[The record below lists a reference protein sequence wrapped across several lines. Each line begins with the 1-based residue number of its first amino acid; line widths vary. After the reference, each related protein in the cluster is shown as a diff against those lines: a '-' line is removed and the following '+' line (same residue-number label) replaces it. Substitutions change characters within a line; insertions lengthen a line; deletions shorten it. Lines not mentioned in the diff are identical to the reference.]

1 MIRHDFRCVKCGCT
15 FEISFAS
22 GDDFRREW
30 PCPTCA
36 GSAIQVWLPAPGL
49 AGVSEPGTRGVSRS
63 FEPGHDVQSGR
74 YFNDRAERDRYV
86 KGRGLEL
93 MGPKEWDRTMKAMP
107 DPTDREP
114 NRATLEE
121 AAQKSW
127 ERLQAGE
134 RPEQMEAFK
143 PDSADVPAE

>member
-1 MIRHDFRCVKCGCT
+1 VIRHDFHDPKCGQT
-15 FEISFAS
+15 FEVTFACS
-22 GDDFRREW
+22 SDFRREV
-30 PCPTCA
+30 PCYCGGTA
-36 GSAIQVWLPAPGL
+36 HQVWLRAPGL

-74 YFNDRAERDRYV
+74 WFNDRAERDRYV

-93 MGPKEWDRTMKAMP
+93 MGPKEWDRTMKSLP

-114 NRATLEE
+114 NRATLEK

-134 RPEQMEAFK
+134 RPEPMEPFR
-143 PDSADVPAE
+143 PESTDVPAE